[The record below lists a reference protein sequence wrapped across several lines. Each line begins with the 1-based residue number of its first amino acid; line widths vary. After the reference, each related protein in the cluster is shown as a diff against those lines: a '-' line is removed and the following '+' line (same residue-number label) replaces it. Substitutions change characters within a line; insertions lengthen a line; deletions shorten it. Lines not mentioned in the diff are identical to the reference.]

1 MMARF
6 FQATVSRYWRVG
18 LLSASFLVVAV
29 CGMAGFWLRDSVRT
43 LQSLRRVPGTNAYV
57 MDYHL
62 DYHIDELR
70 VRGMDVA
77 EIEDSL
83 IRTLLPDFLVPLARW
98 RKPGF
103 IPQKLETV
111 DLPDHHCS
119 TLAIRSSTG
128 EVFFGRNFDWHHDAF
143 LILRVHDRHGLAS
156 ISVLDLAYLHLD
168 RPDLE
173 QTNLRQRI
181 PLLFAPYYLMDGIN
195 RHGLAVADMS
205 APARPPRHPGKPSVI
220 HSTLMRLILDR
231 ADSTAAAVRL
241 IEDFNIH
248 FVDTPVHLM
257 IGDRAGDFRVV
268 EFIDGKTV
276 TTRSE
281 LSWQVCTNHLLYGQ
295 SEGENDA
302 SCPRYQVGSA
312 GLAAAGEDLSFAE
325 ACRVAQ
331 TMSNSATMW
340 TSNYQLTSGEVS
352 ILYRGDQ
359 ERAYRDRLTQ
369 DLQRN

>member
-1 MMARF
+1 MARF
-6 FQATVSRYWRVG
+6 FQAMVSSYWRAG
-18 LLSASFLVVAV
+18 LLGASFFGVAV
-29 CGMAGFWLRDSVRT
+29 CGMVGFWLRDSVRT
-43 LQSLRRVPGTNAYV
+43 LQSLRRIPGTHAYV

-62 DYHIDELR
+62 DYHIDELQT
-70 VRGMDVA
+70 RGMDVA

-83 IRTLLPDFLVPLARW
+83 IRTLLPDFLVPLARS
-98 RKPGF
+98 RKRGF
-103 IPQKLETV
+103 IANKLETV
-111 DLPDHHCS
+111 ELPDHHCS

-143 LILRVHDRHGLAS
+143 LILRTHDRHGLSS
-156 ISVLDLAYLHLD
+156 ISVLDLAYLQLD

-195 RHGLAVADMS
+195 RHGLAIADMS
-205 APARPPRHPGKPSVI
+205 APAKPPRHPGKPSII

-231 ADSTAAAVRL
+231 AASTAEAVKL
-241 IEDFNIH
+241 IEAFNIH

-268 EFIDGKTV
+268 EFIEGKTV
-276 TTRSE
+276 TTRSAS
-281 LSWQVCTNHLLYGQ
+281 SWQLCTNHLLFGK
-295 SEGENDA
+295 SEEENDA
-302 SCPRYQVGSA
+302 SCSRYQVGSS

-325 ACRVAQ
+325 ACRIAQ
-331 TMSNSATMW
+331 KMSNSETMW
-340 TSNYQLTSGEVS
+340 TSNYQLTSGELS

-359 ERAYRDRLTQ
+359 ERAYRDKLTQ
-369 DLQRN
+369 GVQRN